1 MLKIG
6 VLASGRGTNLQAI
19 IDACKNG
26 LINGTVKLVISDN
39 KDAFAL
45 ERARNNGIEAIYV
58 GAENKKKHEERI
70 DEILRNGGIEL
81 AVGAGYMRLLSPWF
95 IKRWYGKLINI
106 HPALLPSFK
115 GIDAQGQALNYGVKI
130 TGCTTHFMD
139 EKPDHGP
146 IILQAAVRVKEN
158 DTRESLAE
166 RILKAEHQL
175 LTRSIDL
182 FEKRRLII
190 EGRKVKILPGDS
202 WLNKHSYP
210 DVFYSEGY

>member
-26 LINGTVKLVISDN
+26 LINGVVKVVISDN

-58 GAENKKKHEERI
+58 DAENKKKHEERI
-70 DEILRNGGIEL
+70 DEILRNGVEL
-81 AVGAGYMRLLSPWF
+81 VVGAGYMRLLSPWF

-158 DTRESLAE
+158 DTRGSLAE

-182 FEKRRLII
+182 FEKHRLII

-202 WLNKHSYP
+202 WLNKYSYP

>member
-45 ERARNNGIEAIYV
+45 ERARNSGIEAIYV

-70 DEILRNGGIEL
+70 DKILRNGGIEL
-81 AVGAGYMRLLSPWF
+81 VVGAGYMRLLSPWF